1 MGWEK
6 SFGTSH
12 LLMWNHSGQVKGCQ
26 FSTYV
31 ILQFNCFGR
40 GWELES
46 EGDMQ
51 GERRGALLVIGILA
65 ISAIL
70 GGLYGPP
77 VRATSADANSLQE
90 SVKSFSRVLSIV
102 EKNYA
107 TKVDTDHALYSGAIP
122 GMLRVLDPH
131 SSFFDPRA
139 YANLR
144 EDQRG
149 RYYGVGMT
157 IVPRESFTYV
167 LAPMPGAPA
176 FRAGIRPG
184 DKIVAVDGHTAEGL
198 SSSEVADML
207 KGPKGTIVH
216 ITMNR
221 VGYDDN
227 LNFTVTRDE
236 IPKHSVDIAFML
248 KPDIGYIKLSGFNET
263 TDPELSAAL
272 KELDASR
279 LNGLVFDLRGNPG
292 GLLSEAVAV
301 SDMLLDK
308 NQLIVSHH
316 GRSSPERRYYAIRG
330 NRGVSVPLVV
340 IVNGGSASASEIVT
354 GAIQDHDR
362 GMVVGEQSFGKGL
375 VQTVSGLSENTG
387 LALTTA
393 RYYTPSGRL
402 IQRDYKATS
411 LYDYLYNHKN
421 PAPTEV
427 KLTESGRQVTGGG
440 GITPDVTVQPNKYN
454 PFQESLLRRDVFF
467 AYQGGVGGFTTYF
480 LGSKPEVTKDFV
492 AGDNVMKAFTTYL
505 DREKVKYTEADIAE
519 NLSWIKRE
527 IKKEAFISVFGL
539 TEGYKVD
546 LEDDAQLQKAV
557 ETLPQARA
565 LYDNARKII
574 AQRTG
579 PMGDQRQ

>member
-1 MGWEK
+1 MK
-6 SFGTSH
+6 
-12 LLMWNHSGQVKGCQ
+12 
-26 FSTYV
+26 
-31 ILQFNCFGR
+31 
-40 GWELES
+40 
-46 EGDMQ
+46 
-51 GERRGALLVIGILA
+51 GERRGALLVVAVLVV
-65 ISAIL
+65 SAVL
-70 GGLYGPP
+70 GGIYGPS
-77 VRATSADANSLQE
+77 VRATSSDVNSLQD
-90 SVKSFSRVLSIV
+90 SVKSFTRVLSVV

-107 TKVDTDHALYSGAIP
+107 TPVDTDHALYSGAIP

-157 IVPRESFTYV
+157 IVPREKFTYV

-184 DKIVAVDGHTAEGL
+184 DVIVAVDGKPAEGL

-216 ITMNR
+216 ITMKR
-221 VGYDDN
+221 VGYDQE

-236 IPKHSVDIAFML
+236 IPKHSVDLAFDV
-248 KPDIGYIKLSGFNET
+248 KPGVGYIKLSGFNET
-263 TDPELSAAL
+263 TDTELAAAL
-272 KELDASR
+272 KQVDATNLD
-279 LNGLVFDLRGNPG
+279 GLVLDLRGNPG
-292 GLLSEAVAV
+292 GLLNEAVAV
-301 SDMLLDK
+301 SDMFLDK

-316 GRSSPERRYYAIRG
+316 GRTSQERRYYAVRG
-330 NRGVSVPLVV
+330 NRGVTVPLVV

-354 GAIQDHDR
+354 GSIQDHDR
-362 GMVVGEQSFGKGL
+362 GIVVGEQSFGKGL

-402 IQRDYKATS
+402 IQRDYKDTS

-421 PAPTEV
+421 PTPTEV
-427 KLTESGRQVTGGG
+427 KLTDSGRQVTGGG
-440 GITPDVTVQPNKYN
+440 GITPDVPAEPKKFD
-454 PFQESLLRRDVFF
+454 PFQEMLFRREVFF
-467 AYQGGVGGFTTYF
+467 GYPGGVGGFTTYF
-480 LGSKPEVTKDFV
+480 LGSKPEITRDFV
-492 AGDNVMKAFTTYL
+492 ADDSVMKKFTTYL
-505 DREKVKYTEADIAE
+505 DEQNVKYTEPDIAE
-519 NLSWIKRE
+519 NLAWIKRE

-539 TEGYKVD
+539 TEGAKVD
-546 LEDDAQLQKAV
+546 LEDDAQLEKAI
-557 ETLPQARA
+557 ESLPQAKA

-574 AQRTG
+574 AQHNVG
-579 PMGDQRQ
+579 SGAQQQ